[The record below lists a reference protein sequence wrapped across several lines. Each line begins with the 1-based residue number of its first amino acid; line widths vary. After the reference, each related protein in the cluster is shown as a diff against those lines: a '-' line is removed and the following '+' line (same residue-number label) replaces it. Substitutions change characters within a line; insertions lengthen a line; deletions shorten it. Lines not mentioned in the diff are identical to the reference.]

1 MSLKIELLS
10 DLCVSA
16 GETYNSYVDIDV
28 VYDDYGLPYIPA
40 KRVKGCIREA
50 ALELVEWGV
59 YDEKV
64 FVSLFGKEGKEKSLF
79 SLDNAHLEEYPKY
92 VADLAGCGDKVLVHP
107 QRVLGLYTYTRT
119 QTAMNTDGVADKGS
133 LRTSRVLNKGLVFEA
148 SLKENIRLTAEQ
160 KSLLQDAVSMV
171 KHMGTGRTRGLGLV
185 HLSLSEPESVPVQK
199 QDVAWEYGERN
210 RIDYRISLKSSLL
223 CKSAEGSQ
231 EKTQDYIEGSKM
243 IGVLAQNLPHDKFVE
258 LMRYDG
264 SGTSI
269 LVSNAYICKE
279 DERYTPARAS
289 LQKVKDAT
297 YDAEGKMPV
306 ADMLVEQSYD
316 VQWTPVGHAYVS
328 AKHEVAAVD
337 VETTYHHRRPEDKSV
352 GKATGEDGSAFYQLE
367 SIRRDQ
373 QFAGYI
379 LADKNQAKLIV
390 ETINRLDGVRMGYGR
405 NAEYGNVEVS
415 VTKVE
420 PVLKAEDCMSD
431 SFVVKLNSAAILYNE
446 YGVPCAEAEVLKN
459 YVADALETEAAK
471 LEIVNAFLTYETI
484 GGYNVT
490 WNRRKP
496 IFTALGKGT
505 VCYIRATEPVNLS
518 GIANC
523 FIGERTAEGY
533 GEVEVSGAP
542 KKEVVLCKGNVG
554 SSCETE
560 EQSDILVKLR
570 KARTQETV
578 SNAGVLGADRLIAS
592 KKNLLTSS
600 EIDAAFSKLRIIIRA
615 EKTLD
620 DIMKQ
625 VDGIE
630 SDEKR
635 KLCKTLLKPVSD
647 FLKEYGTPEG
657 TPDKEEIAQIYLY
670 SFMNQIKYKRYKQK
684 KGGGK

>member
-1 MSLKIELLS
+1 MILKIELLS

-40 KRVKGCIREA
+40 KRIKGCIREA

-59 YDEKV
+59 CDEKV
-64 FVSLFGKEGKEKSLF
+64 FTSLFGKEGKEKSLF
-79 SLDNAHLEEYPKY
+79 SLDNAYLKDYTEY
-92 VADLAGCGDKVLVHP
+92 VADIVGCEDKVLVHP
-107 QRVLGLYTYTRT
+107 QRVLGLFTYART
-119 QTAMNTDGVADKGS
+119 QTAMNADGVADKGS
-133 LRTSRVLNKGLVFEA
+133 LRTSRVIKKGLAFEA
-148 SLKENIRLTAEQ
+148 VLKENGCITEEQ
-160 KSLLQDAVSMV
+160 WKLLEHAVSMV

-185 HLSLSEPESVPVQK
+185 ALSLSEAETVVKQK
-199 QDVAWEYGERN
+199 EVTWEYGEQN
-210 RIDYRISLKSSLL
+210 RIDYQISLKSSLL

-243 IGVLAQNLPHDKFVE
+243 IGVLAQNLPHDKFAE

-264 SGTSI
+264 SGKSI

-279 DERYTPARAS
+279 GERYTPARAS
-289 LQKVKDAT
+289 LQKVKDAA
-297 YDAEGKMPV
+297 YDANGKLRV
-306 ADMLVEQSYD
+306 ADMLVEQSFD
-316 VQWTPVGHAYVS
+316 VQWMPVGHAYVN
-328 AKHEVAAVD
+328 ATNTVAAVD

-379 LADKNQAKLIV
+379 LADKEQAKLIV
-390 ETINRLDGVRMGYGR
+390 ETINGLDGVRMGYGR
-405 NAEYGNVEVS
+405 NAEYGNVDVS

-420 PVLKAEDCMSD
+420 PVMKADDYVCD

-446 YGVPCAEAEVLKN
+446 YGVPCADAQVLK
-459 YVADALETEAAK
+459 YYIADALAIEPAK
-471 LEIVNAFLTYETI
+471 LEIVNAFLNYETI
-484 GGYNVT
+484 GGFNVT
-490 WNRRKP
+490 WNCRKP

-505 VCYIRATEPVNLS
+505 VCYIRAMEAVNLADIES
-518 GIANC
+518 C

-533 GEVEVSGAP
+533 GELEVSGAP
-542 KKEVVLCKGNVG
+542 KKEVVLRKTVAG
-554 SSCETE
+554 SKCEATV
-560 EQSDILVKLR
+560 QSDILSSLR
-570 KARTQETV
+570 KVRTKENV

-592 KKNLLTSS
+592 KKNLLTSP
-600 EIDAAFSKLRIIIRA
+600 EIDAAFSKLRIIARE

-635 KLCKTLLKPVSD
+635 KLCKTLLEPVSN
-647 FLKEYGTPEG
+647 FMKEYGTPEDA
-657 TPDKEEIAQIYLY
+657 PDTEEVVQIYLY

-684 KGGGK
+684 KGGEQ